1 MRRAPDVNCCALMT
15 DAFASA
21 VSDILGEDAVTDAAG
36 VAILERLRH
45 TPHGR
50 FIDLKGASSPAETFV
65 AAMARARVADED
77 LPQFMPQLD
86 TLFDALDFNV
96 ARTAI
101 VLGRHL
107 PDFAVDKAVRMRIG
121 SIAAD
126 LTQQAFYWRVAA
138 SPGIR
143 RICEVG
149 FNAGHSTA
157 LWLTA
162 NPTATVVSFD
172 LFNNMTDAY
181 KGRNLDVLQSVF
193 PGRLR
198 EHRGDSLHTVPSAH
212 IEPRCDL
219 VHVDGRHSYE
229 NTVKD
234 AMNLMAKSHPT
245 ALYLFDDQCDVHD
258 CRGSNNFVASRPTLA
273 TCDLVAA
280 GLLRP
285 ITAVYNGTRQFALF
299 RQGAIR
305 VNHSSAHGGHFG
317 QAKWLPCERCT
328 LNMTVSQRHEKE
340 AKATVQSLVEEQHT
354 LRDKACRAAPEM
366 PWRRR
371 E

>member
-1 MRRAPDVNCCALMT
+1 
-15 DAFASA
+15 
-21 VSDILGEDAVTDAAG
+21 
-36 VAILERLRH
+36 
-45 TPHGR
+45 
-50 FIDLKGASSPAETFV
+50 
-65 AAMARARVADED
+65 
-77 LPQFMPQLD
+77 
-86 TLFDALDFNV
+86 
-96 ARTAI
+96 
-101 VLGRHL
+101 
-107 PDFAVDKAVRMRIG
+107 
-121 SIAAD
+121 
-126 LTQQAFYWRVAA
+126 
-138 SPGIR
+138 
-143 RICEVG
+143 
-149 FNAGHSTA
+149 
-157 LWLTA
+157 
-162 NPTATVVSFD
+162 
-172 LFNNMTDAY
+172 MTDAY

-299 RQGAIR
+299 RQGPDQSQQRSRWSLWAGE
-305 VNHSSAHGGHFG
+305 VA
-317 QAKWLPCERCT
+317 PCERC
-328 LNMTVSQRHEKE
+328 
-340 AKATVQSLVEEQHT
+340 AQHD
-354 LRDKACRAAPEM
+354 RVAAP
-366 PWRRR
+366 
-371 E
+371 